1 MLFITRDKIRLSS
14 PQHTPVTGTACDH
27 SAACDPFRHRCL
39 NRHWCGSPRSCTVGT
54 RRWQRR
60 QQGSATPLRH
70 PPHLATR
77 LPHYRCS
84 VECFGHEDLWHRNR
98 ATSPSCNPH
107 NSPPVDGLLHIA
119 SSPRHHQAATHHH
132 EFRTPSP
139 VTNAFLSIFVATCF

>member
-14 PQHTPVTGTACDH
+14 PQHTPVTGTACHH

-39 NRHWCGSPRSCTVGT
+39 NRHWCGSSRSCTVGT

-98 ATSPSCNPH
+98 ATSPSCNPCPQLSSCRRPPAH
-107 NSPPVDGLLHIA
+107 CVIALAPPGCYSPPRVQD
-119 SSPRHHQAATHHH
+119 
-132 EFRTPSP
+132 
-139 VTNAFLSIFVATCF
+139 SITGN